1 MPACPPGSQIGFIEL
16 YNTPCATPTGCPV
29 LFQNFPVFNMQRGKD
44 DAASFG
50 FSLGVAQVILKA
62 TVHPELGNTVRV
74 AATNISQA
82 FAIQGLKLTLWGVP
96 ADHNGP
102 PSTDPDTGLAVYD
115 NPGDGPRVP
124 FFRNRTS
131 CSGSNTVTLTADGWE
146 NTAATRTTVTT
157 ELAPATGCE
166 SVPFAPEIAVAPT
179 NHVAGAP
186 SGYTVDL
193 SVPQSDDP
201 DGLATADVRSATVA
215 LPVGTAISAPAASG
229 LAACSDA
236 QVDVGSA
243 AVEECPDA
251 SKIGAV
257 RIDTPLLDQPL
268 TGSLYLGTQL
278 SQDPESG
285 KMYRMFL
292 VAAGSGVRIKLEGN
306 IRADA
311 QTGQLTTTF
320 ADNPQLPFS
329 KLSLMFDDGDRAPLV
344 NPPACGEYAT
354 TGSLSSWAGQSEP
367 ISSSFV
373 IDQGCPSGRFAPT
386 FIAGT
391 TNPFAGAFSPFTMT
405 AERTDADQQLSNL
418 KLDLPSG
425 LLGALGSVPLCP
437 EPQAAAGTCGPDS
450 RVGSTTVSVGS
461 GGAPYSLPGTVS
473 LAGPYKGAPFSLSV
487 AVQAKAGPFDLG
499 LVVVR
504 AALFV
509 DANNARATAVSDTF
523 PTIVG
528 GVPIKYRMINIA
540 LDRPGFIFNAT
551 DCAPATI
558 SGTFASVG
566 GAGSV
571 TPVAYQPK
579 GCDQLKLQPELSL
592 QYTGRSQMR
601 KGKHPGVEANLGA
614 IFGQANLE
622 QVQVKLP
629 LTASLDPDNA
639 EALCEASDAAA
650 GHCPAAS
657 QIGWASA
664 TTPALHVPVQ
674 GPVYFVKGTRKTA
687 AGKTVPTL
695 PKLYLKLSGEGVA
708 VDLHADSDV
717 DAKKQLV
724 TTFTDIPDVPIRD
737 FKLRINN
744 GKHGILEA
752 TNDVCGAQ
760 KSTTVVFTGHNGG
773 KTQRNLRFT
782 APDCR
787 PQVVSISNSHNL
799 TLPVRVGG
807 IGGGKL
813 AITGST
819 IDRATRSVRS
829 SDTALVRARFTARTT
844 GLLRRGKR
852 VQVAVRVVYTPAKGA
867 KTTAGKP
874 AKKVTLRKSLTLKP
888 VKTK

>member
-1 MPACPPGSQIGFIEL
+1 M
-16 YNTPCATPTGCPV
+16 
-29 LFQNFPVFNMQRGKD
+29 
-44 DAASFG
+44 
-50 FSLGVAQVILKA
+50 
-62 TVHPELGNTVRV
+62 
-74 AATNISQA
+74 
-82 FAIQGLKLTLWGVP
+82 
-96 ADHNGP
+96 
-102 PSTDPDTGLAVYD
+102 
-115 NPGDGPRVP
+115 
-124 FFRNRTS
+124 
-131 CSGSNTVTLTADGWE
+131 
-146 NTAATRTTVTT
+146 
-157 ELAPATGCE
+157 
-166 SVPFAPEIAVAPT
+166 
-179 NHVAGAP
+179 AGAP

-329 KLSLMFDDGDRAPLV
+329 KLSLTFDDGDRAPLV

-566 GAGSV
+566 GAG
-571 TPVAYQPK
+571 
-579 GCDQLKLQPELSL
+579 
-592 QYTGRSQMR
+592 R
-601 KGKHPGVEANLGA
+601 
-614 IFGQANLE
+614 
-622 QVQVKLP
+622 
-629 LTASLDPDNA
+629 
-639 EALCEASDAAA
+639 
-650 GHCPAAS
+650 
-657 QIGWASA
+657 
-664 TTPALHVPVQ
+664 
-674 GPVYFVKGTRKTA
+674 
-687 AGKTVPTL
+687 
-695 PKLYLKLSGEGVA
+695 
-708 VDLHADSDV
+708 
-717 DAKKQLV
+717 
-724 TTFTDIPDVPIRD
+724 
-737 FKLRINN
+737 
-744 GKHGILEA
+744 
-752 TNDVCGAQ
+752 
-760 KSTTVVFTGHNGG
+760 
-773 KTQRNLRFT
+773 
-782 APDCR
+782 
-787 PQVVSISNSHNL
+787 
-799 TLPVRVGG
+799 
-807 IGGGKL
+807 
-813 AITGST
+813 
-819 IDRATRSVRS
+819 
-829 SDTALVRARFTARTT
+829 
-844 GLLRRGKR
+844 
-852 VQVAVRVVYTPAKGA
+852 
-867 KTTAGKP
+867 
-874 AKKVTLRKSLTLKP
+874 
-888 VKTK
+888 